1 MFNELNRAIKESKTV
16 FLLSLIV
23 LIPLLGIFY
32 TYGYLLDVARRASK
46 KKKIVFTDLEDDV
59 ENKFIRGLLVWVIQ
73 LAYFIPLLI
82 IFLLFA
88 LFASYVETIFY
99 VILAGIL
106 YLIHIYCMPA
116 ILITY
121 CQKYKLIDAFSTKIF
136 AKVFTKD
143 YLIAMIYSALLSFAG
158 LAVFLIPLLLLI
170 WSFTIT
176 ESSNLWVFFLVLT
189 ILCTILYLFY
199 LKMLALVTVVLV
211 VSKAY
216 GDGRK

>member
-1 MFNELNRAIKESKTV
+1 
-16 FLLSLIV
+16 
-23 LIPLLGIFY
+23 
-32 TYGYLLDVARRASK
+32 
-46 KKKIVFTDLEDDV
+46 LEDDV